1 MPPSSNA
8 KVVILCGGQGTR
20 MREETEYRPKPMVE
34 VGGRPLLWHIMKI
47 YAAAGLTDFVC
58 CLGYRGA
65 MIKQYFLEYR
75 SLAADVSVNLRSGDV
90 EYHSSESEDW
100 NVTLVDTGDDSM
112 TGARVKRVAHHL
124 AGDLF
129 LCTYGDGLADIDV
142 AAALEFHRSHGKLA
156 TLTGVHPPSRFG
168 ELVHTSARVARF
180 AEKPAGGSGLVSGGF
195 FIFDRRVLERPGVRR
210 RLRAR
215 ARAARGSCPRR
226 RADGLRARRLLAV
239 RRHGARRRAPA
250 RPVGQRPGAV
260 ADLGRPPGARC
271 AEPAPPPQRSR
282 GGRVSA
288 DLRVEADAVRRIVLE
303 AALAAGTCHIGSSL
317 SIVDILTVLYF
328 RTLRAE
334 AGDRFL
340 LSKGHAASALY
351 AVLARTGALDERE
364 VIAGYCSDGGAF
376 AGHPERHVPGVEV
389 TAGSLGHGVAV
400 ALGYALADRSDARDR
415 RTYCL
420 VGDGEL
426 NEGSIW
432 EAVALAGHL
441 GIRGIAL
448 IVDANG
454 FQGLGRVQD
463 VLLPGAAR
471 RQVPRLRLGG
481 RRGRR
486 PRPRRARAAARGG
499 LVPAAGDR
507 RPHGQ
512 GLRRAR
518 ARG

>member
-195 FIFDRRVLERPGVRR
+195 FIFDRRVLDRLEFDAGCVLEREPLEGLARDGELMVYEHGGFWQCADTVRDVEL
-210 RLRAR
+210 LRALWDGGR
-215 ARAARGSCPRR
+215 APWRIWDDRQGRVASSPRR
-226 RADGLRARRLLAV
+226 RRTD
-239 RRHGARRRAPA
+239 
-250 RPVGQRPGAV
+250 
-260 ADLGRPPGARC
+260 
-271 AEPAPPPQRSR
+271 
-282 GGRVSA
+282 
-288 DLRVEADAVRRIVLE
+288 LE
-303 AALAAGTCHIGSSL
+303 AAA
-317 SIVDILTVLYF
+317 
-328 RTLRAE
+328 
-334 AGDRFL
+334 
-340 LSKGHAASALY
+340 
-351 AVLARTGALDERE
+351 
-364 VIAGYCSDGGAF
+364 
-376 AGHPERHVPGVEV
+376 
-389 TAGSLGHGVAV
+389 
-400 ALGYALADRSDARDR
+400 
-415 RTYCL
+415 
-420 VGDGEL
+420 
-426 NEGSIW
+426 
-432 EAVALAGHL
+432 
-441 GIRGIAL
+441 
-448 IVDANG
+448 
-454 FQGLGRVQD
+454 
-463 VLLPGAAR
+463 
-471 RQVPRLRLGG
+471 
-481 RRGRR
+481 
-486 PRPRRARAAARGG
+486 
-499 LVPAAGDR
+499 
-507 RPHGQ
+507 
-512 GLRRAR
+512 
-518 ARG
+518 